1 MKADGTPHRHP
12 TGSTQPSSRG
22 RRSPTGVL
30 WILAALLLIAA
41 IGVTSQL
48 LAHAN
53 DPLGGLVLGAVL
65 TVAAALIARVAMRRG
80 RKLASVDPA
89 LALEDQDVRPVL
101 LLRSF
106 QDDETPYRPS
116 VFRSKLRRHPSF
128 GAWLIG
134 GYSSYEE
141 RLAHALR
148 KLGPVIAIGDPRET
162 LPALGADRLY
172 VADTEWQSKVVELLG
187 RAELIVLMV
196 ADTDGLAWEAQQ
208 VVSLVDPD
216 RLLLA
221 VPVNTKVSD
230 QPLGERYRRFREAT
244 TRVFPKPLPQDND
257 GAQFVYFEPDWT
269 PRLYFPALRA
279 PTEADAL
286 RVLRK
291 EFKPYPFFR
300 VLRSVTYALTCLF
313 AAFLLFAVWAID
325 RESHYSG
332 EDVSKPI
339 IDRCTTATLD
349 TLASIGA
356 EARARTGLHLPGN
369 ALRDFVEQEC
379 SDLEA
384 YGYLDD
390 HGRTRLDGRVFF
402 CDDLARRR
410 LDVVRPEYRVADR
423 SPGRFTGPY
432 CRELLNANTV
442 VELCTI
448 RSTYGSWDVATAQE
462 RVPFR
467 TREEMRAVVK
477 DECSVLA
484 SEGKVPRSGD
494 VSDDP
499 PTMAR
504 ICTHR
509 EEILYEATPVGQRT
523 RPSASDS
530 QRACERRTAHYAL
543 AAPPP

>member
-257 GAQFVYFEPDWT
+257 GAQFVYCEPDWT

-339 IDRCTTATLD
+339 IGRCTTATLD

-369 ALRDFVEQEC
+369 ALRAF
-379 SDLEA
+379 
-384 YGYLDD
+384 
-390 HGRTRLDGRVFF
+390 
-402 CDDLARRR
+402 
-410 LDVVRPEYRVADR
+410 
-423 SPGRFTGPY
+423 
-432 CRELLNANTV
+432 

-448 RSTYGSWDVATAQE
+448 RATYGSWDVATAQE